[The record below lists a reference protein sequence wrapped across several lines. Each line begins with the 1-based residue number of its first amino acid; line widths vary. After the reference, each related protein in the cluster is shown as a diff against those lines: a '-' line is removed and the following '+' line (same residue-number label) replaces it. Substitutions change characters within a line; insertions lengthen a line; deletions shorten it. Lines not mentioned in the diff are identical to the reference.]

1 MGDNGAGKST
11 LVKIIAGNFHATH
24 GVIRF
29 GGQEHRFDQ
38 PRDARNVGIEV
49 VYQDLALANN
59 VSAAANVFLGREL
72 TRRVGPFRFL
82 DHKAMNT
89 RALELFGELKSETRP
104 RDLVKSMSGGQRQA
118 VAIARTRLSNA
129 KLILMDEPTAAI
141 SVRQVAEVLD
151 LIRRLRDQGR
161 RGDADFASYAGRVF
175 RLRPG
180 RGVAA
185 RREAGRQADRQ
196 VEPRRSHRPH
206 HRRNRIR
213 LKENRM
219 SQNTAGSL
227 SFTNVGKAKWWR
239 NGVFASQT
247 AYVAIAFIVITALVS
262 VFAHNFLSYGNL
274 LNTSKNFSYIAIV
287 ALGSTLVIITGGID
301 LSVGS
306 VIALTAV
313 MTAMLMKM
321 LAATAIAGI
330 PYAVMT
336 LSVLGALAVAAIAGL
351 VNGLLISRIG
361 LSPFV
366 TTLGTLSVC
375 RGITYVITQGRG
387 QAPAGPDV
395 NTFYSL
401 TDGKLFGLPVP
412 LVYLLVLALIMG
424 IALRHSRWGRYVFV
438 LGGNEKAAALTGV
451 SVTRVK
457 ISVYVLCALSAGF
470 AGVLITGWLGS
481 APANLATGYELK
493 IIAASVIGGADLAGG
508 VGGPVGAIIGAA
520 LIEVIRNGLALFG
533 ADTYW
538 EQVFVGTIIIL
549 AVLVDRIRTR
559 EAE

>member
-1 MGDNGAGKST
+1 MS
-11 LVKIIAGNFHATH
+11 
-24 GVIRF
+24 
-29 GGQEHRFDQ
+29 
-38 PRDARNVGIEV
+38 
-49 VYQDLALANN
+49 QDL
-59 VSAAANVFLGREL
+59 
-72 TRRVGPFRFL
+72 
-82 DHKAMNT
+82 
-89 RALELFGELKSETRP
+89 
-104 RDLVKSMSGGQRQA
+104 
-118 VAIARTRLSNA
+118 
-129 KLILMDEPTAAI
+129 
-141 SVRQVAEVLD
+141 
-151 LIRRLRDQGR
+151 
-161 RGDADFASYAGRVF
+161 
-175 RLRPG
+175 
-180 RGVAA
+180 
-185 RREAGRQADRQ
+185 
-196 VEPRRSHRPH
+196 
-206 HRRNRIR
+206 
-213 LKENRM
+213 
-219 SQNTAGSL
+219 AGSL
-227 SFTNVGKAKWWR
+227 SFTNVGKGRWWR
-239 NGVFASQT
+239 QGAFASQT

-274 LNTSKNFSYIAIV
+274 LNTSKNFRYIAIV

-313 MTAMLMKM
+313 MTAMLMKL
-321 LAATAIAGI
+321 LAGTAIASI
-330 PYAVMT
+330 PYAVMI
-336 LSVLGALAVAAIAGL
+336 LSVLGGLAVAAIAGF
-351 VNGLLISRIG
+351 VNGFLISKIG

-375 RGITYVITQGRG
+375 RGVTYVITQGRG
-387 QAPAGPDV
+387 QAPTGPDV
-395 NTFYSL
+395 NTFYAL

-412 LVYLLVLALIMG
+412 LVYLLILAVVMG
-424 IALRHSRWGRYVFV
+424 VALRHSRWGRYVFV

-451 SVTRVK
+451 PVTRIK

-508 VGGPVGAIIGAA
+508 VGGPAGAVIGAA